1 MILNNK
7 DLKKIILFENSSI
20 NDAIKSLNKSG
31 LRVVIILNSKQEF
44 LGILQDSDIRR
55 SLIKEYKL
63 QSSITKIINKRP
75 FFIKSFSDLENVP
88 SSDLRYYD
96 HIPIIM
102 NKKVIGLYIH
112 SLEREIN
119 ISSRVYNDA
128 IIMAGGFGKRLG
140 HLTKKTPKPLLYY
153 KNKTLIEHILEH
165 LKKNNFY
172 NIKISVFYLKKKIK
186 DFFQKNKNFKLNIKF
201 IEEKKALGTI
211 GSLGLLKKISQDF
224 IVLNCDAVTNLDLK
238 NFLHFH
244 KKNKSIL
251 TVGIKQFQYK
261 NPYGVIISK
270 NNKFISFKEKPEIN
284 FSINAGIYAFNAK
297 IIKIIKKNNLRDIHS
312 LINYL
317 LINNYNISTFHI
329 FENWLDLGQDKN
341 KLSTSIK

>member
-1 MILNNK
+1 MILDNK
-7 DLKKIILFENSSI
+7 DLKKVILFENSSI

-31 LRVVIILNSKQEF
+31 LRVVIILNSKKEF

-55 SLIKEYKL
+55 SLIKKYKL
-63 QSSITKIINKRP
+63 QSSIRKIINKRS

-88 SSDLRYYD
+88 SSDLKYYN
-96 HIPIIM
+96 HIPIIK

-112 SLEREIN
+112 SLERETN
-119 ISSRVYNDA
+119 VRSRVYNDA
-128 IIMAGGFGKRLG
+128 VIMAGGFGKRLG
-140 HLTKKTPKPLLYY
+140 DLTKKIPKPLLYY

-172 NIKISVFYLKKKIK
+172 NIKISVFYLKNKIK
-186 DFFQKNKNFKLNIKF
+186 DFVKKNKNFKLNIKF
-201 IEEKKALGTI
+201 IEEKESLGTI
-211 GSLGLLKKISQDF
+211 GSLGLLKKISRDF
-224 IVLNCDAVTNLDLK
+224 IVLNCDAVTSVDLK

-270 NNKFISFKEKPEIN
+270 NNKFLSFKEKPEIN
-284 FSINAGIYAFNAK
+284 FSINAGIYAFNKK
-297 IIKIIKKNNLRDIHS
+297 IIQIIKKNNFKSIQS

-317 LINNYNISTFHI
+317 LKKNHKISTFQI
-329 FENWLDLGQDKN
+329 FENWLDLGQDKKN
-341 KLSTSIK
+341 LKKSIK